1 MVITDGATDANR
13 DPKILMPDNDKQALL
28 RNLPSVSEVLA
39 EVLAGPTVME
49 QVGGEGDD
57 YALKTAVRE
66 EIARVRA
73 GLLAGE
79 MTDARVDLSRVVRR
93 AARLA
98 EPSLIPV
105 INATGVVVHTNLGRS
120 PLCSAALERQREV
133 AQGYSN
139 LEYDLDG
146 GHRGHRHGHAARLL
160 GRVTG
165 AEAAVVTNNCA
176 AAVLLCLSALGR
188 DREVIVSRGELVE
201 IGGSFRVPDIMAQS
215 GARLVEVGTTNRTR
229 LADYRDAV
237 TDQTALLLKVHRSN
251 FAVVGFTEEVSTADL
266 AGLGRELGL
275 VTAMDLGSGLLD
287 RPGDPGFAGE
297 HTVREVLADGIDL
310 VTFSG
315 DKLLGGPQAG
325 IVAGR
330 SDLVAELARH
340 PLLRALRPDKLTFAG
355 LEAVLE
361 LHATGRAAQE
371 VPTTRMLSET
381 VAAVRERRDQLL
393 RRLQGKVPSGL
404 EVTEIDTRSRP
415 GGGSSPLTE
424 LDSAGLAV
432 THKDRSADQLHQR
445 LRAARPP
452 VIGRIEDDR
461 LVLDLRTVLPDQTDL
476 LAQLLIQLGDDA
488 KPLRTP

>member
-1 MVITDGATDANR
+1 
-13 DPKILMPDNDKQALL
+13 MPDNDKQALL
-28 RNLPSVSEVLA
+28 RKLPSVSEVLA
-39 EVLAGPTVME
+39 EILAEPALMAL
-49 QVGGEGDD
+49 VGGDGDD

-66 EIARVRA
+66 EIARLRA
-73 GLLAGE
+73 GLLAGDL
-79 MTDARVDLSRVVRR
+79 TDARVDLPRVVRR

-98 EPSLIPV
+98 EPSLLPL

-120 PLCSAALERQREV
+120 PLPLAALERQRSV

-139 LEYDLDG
+139 LEYDLDQ

-160 GRVTG
+160 ERVTG
-165 AEAAVVTNNCA
+165 AEAALVTNNCA

-215 GARLVEVGTTNRTR
+215 GAHLVEVGTTNRTR
-229 LADYRDAV
+229 LADYRNAV

-275 VTAMDLGSGLLD
+275 VTMMDLGSGLVE
-287 RPGDPGFAGE
+287 RPPDPGFAGE
-297 HTVREVLADGIDL
+297 HTIREVIADHIDL

-330 SDLVAELARH
+330 PDLVAGLARH

-361 LHATGRAAQE
+361 LHATGRAPVE
-371 VPTTRMLSET
+371 VPTTRMLTET
-381 VAAVRERRDQLL
+381 AAEIRDRRGQVL
-393 RRLQGKVPSGL
+393 RRLQGKLPAGL
-404 EVTEIDTRSRP
+404 ELHEIDTRARP

-432 THKDRSADQLHQR
+432 TYAGLSADQLHQR
-445 LRAARPP
+445 LRAGRPP

-461 LVLDLRTVLPDQTDL
+461 LVLDLRTLLPDQGDL
-476 LAQLLIQLGDDA
+476 LARALIQLGDDA
-488 KPLRTP
+488 GDSTP

>member
-1 MVITDGATDANR
+1 
-13 DPKILMPDNDKQALL
+13 MPDHDKQALL
-28 RNLPSVSEVLA
+28 RKLPSVSEVLA
-39 EVLAGPTVME
+39 EVLAEPTLMK
-49 QVGGEGDD
+49 QVGGYGDD
-57 YALKTAVRE
+57 YALKSAVRE

-73 GLLAGE
+73 GLLSGE
-79 MTDARVDLSRVVRR
+79 LTDARVDLERVVRR
-93 AARLA
+93 ASRLA

-120 PLCSAALERQREV
+120 PLCPAALERQREV

-160 GRVTG
+160 GRITG
-165 AEAAVVTNNCA
+165 AEAALVTNNCA
-176 AAVLLCLSALGR
+176 AAVLLCLSALGK

-229 LADYRDAV
+229 LADYQNAV

-266 AGLGRELGL
+266 AGLGKKLG
-275 VTAMDLGSGLLD
+275 VATMMDLGSGLVE
-287 RPGDPGFAGE
+287 RPPDPGFAAE
-297 HTVREVLADGIDL
+297 HTIREVIADGIDL

-325 IVAGR
+325 VVAGR
-330 SDLVAELARH
+330 PDIVAVLARH

-371 VPTTRMLSET
+371 VPTTRMLTET
-381 VAAVRERRDQLL
+381 AAAVRDRRGEVL
-393 RRLQGKVPSGL
+393 RELGENLPSGL
-404 EVTEIDTRSRP
+404 QVQEIDTRARP

-432 THKDRSADQLHQR
+432 THTDLSADQLHQH
-445 LRAARPP
+445 LRAGRPP

-461 LVLDLRTVLPDQTDL
+461 LVLDLRTVLPDQVDL
-476 LAQLLIQLGDDA
+476 LARALLQLGDA
-488 KPLRTP
+488 ANQTTAP